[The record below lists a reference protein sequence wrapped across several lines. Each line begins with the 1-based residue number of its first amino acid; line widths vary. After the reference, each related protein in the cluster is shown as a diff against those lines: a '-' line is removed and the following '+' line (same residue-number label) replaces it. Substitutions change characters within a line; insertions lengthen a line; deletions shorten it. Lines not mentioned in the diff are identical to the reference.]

1 MELGPYGVTVNA
13 LCPGNTLTPMV
24 KKVAEEI
31 GALNGMTGDEWL
43 SMRASDAPLKR
54 LAEPWEIAGI
64 TAFLASNDS
73 RYITGQSIS
82 ADGGLVSF
90 SQSLLPAFTIG

>member
-1 MELGPYGVTVNA
+1 MTRSVAMELGPYGVTVNA

-43 SMRASDAPLKR
+43 SMRASDAPLKACR
-54 LAEPWEIAGI
+54 ALG
-64 TAFLASNDS
+64 DS
-73 RYITGQSIS
+73 R
-82 ADGGLVSF
+82 DHCFFSF
-90 SQSLLPAFTIG
+90 K